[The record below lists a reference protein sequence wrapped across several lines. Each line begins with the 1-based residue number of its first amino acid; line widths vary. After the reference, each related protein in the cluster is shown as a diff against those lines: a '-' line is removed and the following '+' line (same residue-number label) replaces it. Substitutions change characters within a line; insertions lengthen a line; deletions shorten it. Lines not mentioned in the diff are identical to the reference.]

1 MDEKWRLALWAA
13 AAAKDME
20 FAATQ
25 RSANPFV
32 EEGLTFFDKLNC
44 RSFVPAVF
52 VVVLNVAADGEL
64 LHHLVQRL
72 EK

>member
-25 RSANPFV
+25 RSVSPFA
-32 EEGLTFFDKLNC
+32 EEGFTFFHKLKG
-44 RSFVPAVF
+44 
-52 VVVLNVAADGEL
+52 AA
-64 LHHLVQRL
+64 
-72 EK
+72 

>member
-44 RSFVPAVF
+44 RPFGPAVSLSKKVTF
-52 VVVLNVAADGEL
+52 VWPFS
-64 LHHLVQRL
+64 RI
-72 EK
+72 

>member
-25 RSANPFV
+25 RSASPFA
-32 EEGLTFFDKLNC
+32 EEGFTFFHKLKG
-44 RSFVPAVF
+44 
-52 VVVLNVAADGEL
+52 AA
-64 LHHLVQRL
+64 
-72 EK
+72 

>member
-25 RSANPFV
+25 RSVSPFV
-32 EEGLTFFDKLNC
+32 EEGFTFFHKLQR
-44 RSFVPAVF
+44 RSLGCASACQKTFQASVNPV
-52 VVVLNVAADGEL
+52 
-64 LHHLVQRL
+64 
-72 EK
+72 